1 MLEFQKA
8 IAELVI
14 AGKLVPGNKYTLVY
28 LNDFGWPVSQ
38 KITLHSTEETHYSQY
53 DDAVRFVFKPYRKR
67 NYYQKYFYNC
77 SLAIYNGWVDL
88 DKNVGYQVEK
98 RNGMVI
104 RKSLYGCFDAR
115 FYIDAVASLGEPI
128 LDYRH
133 FTTRKT
139 DGKVFA

>member
-38 KITLHSTEETHYSQY
+38 KITLYSTEETHYSQY

-88 DKNVGYQVEK
+88 DKNVGYQVEE
-98 RNGMVI
+98 RNGMTI
-104 RKSLYGCFDAR
+104 KKSLYGCFDSR
-115 FYIDAVASLGEPI
+115 FFTDAIQSLGKPMFE
-128 LDYRH
+128 YQH
-133 FTTRKT
+133 FTTRK